1 MAGLDLRH
9 HELLNDGNFLRKLL
23 ESSGDWISVLDGQGT
38 IQFVNR
44 GGLELLEVA
53 EPRSLIG
60 RDWHLSFEGQSHQLA
75 RLALAE
81 AVAHGKARFAGG
93 VVTASGRTMTL
104 DAEGAAIDGLGGK
117 NLAVARDITELKAS
131 EEHSKLL
138 MAERLHR
145 GKNLIRL
152 VQ

>member
-81 AVAHGKARFAGG
+81 AVAHGKARFAGD
-93 VVTASGRTMTL
+93 VVAASGPGIVL
-104 DAEGAAIDGLGGK
+104 DAEISAIEGLPGK
-117 NLAVARDITELKAS
+117 Y
-131 EEHSKLL
+131 
-138 MAERLHR
+138 
-145 GKNLIRL
+145 L
-152 VQ
+152 VIS